1 MNEFRDIVIRID
13 YSAFR
18 NVKEKKRGIDYEYQT
33 PMTKEDN
40 LVMLK
45 TFGAKLLSWLESVK
59 EDCGVE
65 EYGEIEYDVG
75 NEGIGDAYVGGGYQ
89 AVDIDCPSA
98 VSIPVKAN
106 EKNINKLIKK
116 IVKMLPEWEGTV
128 DPELS
133 FYYQFYQT
141 RYTES
146 VYLEDERY

>member
-13 YSAFR
+13 YSAWR
-18 NVKEKKRGIDYEYQT
+18 NERDKNGEIESQT
-33 PMTKEDN
+33 PMTQEDN

-45 TFGAKLLSWLESVK
+45 TFGAKLRSWLESVK
-59 EDCGVE
+59 EECGIE
-65 EYGEIEYDVG
+65 EYGEIEYFVG

-106 EKNINKLIKK
+106 EKNIHKLIKK
-116 IVKMLPEWEGTV
+116 IVKMLPEWESTV

-133 FYYQFYQT
+133 FYYQFYKT